1 MTNYP
6 YYDIIIIG
14 GGISGLYCA
23 YQIKKMSPKTSVLIL
38 ERDKRSWLGGRM
50 NNVDFQGVSVVT
62 GAGVGRKNKDHLLID
77 LCDKLKI
84 KYSEFPVKN
93 HYAKTFNPVD
103 VGKIINQLKKEYNKD
118 KDYNKTFKDFAL
130 PILGKDTYNRLLICS
145 AYTDYENEDVY
156 ETLYYY
162 GFDDNYKSW
171 TALNIPWHKLIETLA
186 SKVGEEN
193 IKTKANVISI
203 KKMDECNCGFLV
215 ELENGKK
222 FTCLKTIIATT
233 ISSVKKLIP
242 GANEPN
248 SIYQQIHGQTFLR
261 VYGKF
266 DKSSIEI
273 MKREVPTQT
282 IVSGPLHRI
291 ISMNSDKGVYMI
303 AYTDNDGAKQL
314 KDKLENNEK
323 NRNFFCD
330 LLEKSLGLPSNS
342 LHLKAIVDFYW
353 PIGTHYYE
361 PLRGAFKDREQFIK
375 AAQYP
380 MPGMLVVGEMI
391 SRKQGWT
398 EGALES
404 VNAVLTKQ
412 WIDWKCST
420 K

>member
-6 YYDIIIIG
+6 YYDIIIVG
-14 GGISGLYCA
+14 GGISGLYSA
-23 YQIKKMSPKTSVLIL
+23 YQIKKISPKTSILIL

-77 LCDKLKI
+77 LCNKLKI
-84 KYSEFPVKN
+84 KYSEFPVKK

-103 VGKIINQLKKEYNKD
+103 IGKIITHLKSKYNKE
-118 KDYNKTFKDFAL
+118 KDSQKTFKEFAEL
-130 PILGKDTYNRLLICS
+130 ILGKDVYKNLLICS
-145 AYTDYENEDVY
+145 AYTDYENEDAY

-171 TALNIPWHKLIETLA
+171 TALGIPWHALIEKLA
-186 SKVGEEN
+186 HKVGEKN
-193 IKTKANVISI
+193 IKTRANVVSI
-203 KKMDECNCGFLV
+203 NKMDECKCGFLV

-233 ISSVKKLIP
+233 ISSVKKLVP
-242 GANEPN
+242 GADNPN

-266 DKSSIEI
+266 DKSSTEI
-273 MKREVPTQT
+273 MKKEVANQI
-282 IVSGPLHRI
+282 IVPGPLHRI
-291 ISMNSDKGVYMI
+291 ISMNADKGVYMI

-342 LHLKAIVDFYW
+342 LHLKAILDFYW

-361 PLRGAFKDREQFIK
+361 PLQEPFKDRAQFIK

-380 MPGMLVVGEMI
+380 MPGMVVVGEMI

-412 WIDWKCST
+412 WIDWKC
-420 K
+420 

>member
-14 GGISGLYCA
+14 GGISGLYSA

-77 LCDKLKI
+77 LCNKLKL
-84 KYSEFPVKN
+84 KYSEFPVKKK
-93 HYAKTFNPVD
+93 YAKTFNPVD
-103 VGKIINQLKKEYNKD
+103 IGKIINHLKKEYNKE
-118 KDYNKTFKDFAL
+118 KDYNKNFKEFAL
-130 PILGKDTYNRLLICS
+130 PILGFDIYNRLLICS
-145 AYTDYENEDVY
+145 AYTDYENQDAY

-203 KKMDECNCGFLV
+203 KKMDECNCGFIV

-222 FTCLKTIIATT
+222 YTCLKTIIATT
-233 ISSVKKLIP
+233 ISSVKKIIP

-273 MKREVPTQT
+273 MKLEVPTQT

-291 ISMNSDKGVYMI
+291 IPNL
-303 AYTDNDGAKQL
+303 QQ
-314 KDKLENNEK
+314 
-323 NRNFFCD
+323 C
-330 LLEKSLGLPSNS
+330 
-342 LHLKAIVDFYW
+342 
-353 PIGTHYYE
+353 
-361 PLRGAFKDREQFIK
+361 
-375 AAQYP
+375 
-380 MPGMLVVGEMI
+380 
-391 SRKQGWT
+391 
-398 EGALES
+398 
-404 VNAVLTKQ
+404 
-412 WIDWKCST
+412 
-420 K
+420 

>member
-1 MTNYP
+1 MTNYA
-6 YYDIIIIG
+6 YYDVIIVG
-14 GGISGLYCA
+14 GGIAGLYSA
-23 YQIKKMSPKTSVLIL
+23 YQIKKLSPKTSILIL

-77 LCDKLKI
+77 LCNKLKI
-84 KYSEFPVKN
+84 TYNEFPVKK
-93 HYAKTFNPVD
+93 HYSKTLIPID
-103 VGKIINQLKKEYNKD
+103 IGKIISHLKSKYNKVRD
-118 KDYNKTFKDFAL
+118 SQKTFKEFAE
-130 PILGKDTYNRLLICS
+130 PILGKDVYKNLLICS
-145 AYTDYENEDVY
+145 AYTDYENEDAY

-171 TALNIPWHKLIETLA
+171 IALGIPWHKLVEKLA
-186 SKVGEEN
+186 HKVGMEN
-193 IKTKANVISI
+193 IKTSSNVVGIH
-203 KKMDECNCGFLV
+203 KMDECECGFLV
-215 ELENGKK
+215 ELSNGKK

-233 ISSVKKLIP
+233 ISSVKKLVP
-242 GANEPN
+242 GADNPN

-266 DKSSIEI
+266 DKASNEI

-282 IVSGPLHRI
+282 IVPGPLHRI
-291 ISMNSDKGVYMI
+291 IPMNENKGVYMI

-323 NRNFFCD
+323 NREFFCG

-342 LHLKAIVDFYW
+342 LHLKAILDFYW

-361 PLRGAFKDREQFIK
+361 PLRELFKDRNQFIK

-380 MPGMLVVGEMI
+380 MPGMLIVGEMI

-404 VNAVLTKQ
+404 VNAVVTKQ
-412 WIDWKCST
+412 WIDWKC
-420 K
+420 